1 MSDEPYYQHH
11 VFFCQ
16 NRREGKPCCEDYGAS
31 AMRDY
36 AKKKVKEAGLHG
48 EGHIRINQAGCLG
61 RCDDGPVLVVYPE
74 GVWYRYF
81 DKADVDEIVEKH
93 LLGGVVVERLRLKDS
108 DIV

>member
-1 MSDEPYYQHH
+1 M
-11 VFFCQ
+11 
-16 NRREGKPCCEDYGAS
+16 REH
-31 AMRDY
+31 
-36 AKKKVKEAGLHG
+36 AKKKVKKAGLHG

-93 LLGGVVVERLRLKDS
+93 LLGGAVVDRLRLKDS